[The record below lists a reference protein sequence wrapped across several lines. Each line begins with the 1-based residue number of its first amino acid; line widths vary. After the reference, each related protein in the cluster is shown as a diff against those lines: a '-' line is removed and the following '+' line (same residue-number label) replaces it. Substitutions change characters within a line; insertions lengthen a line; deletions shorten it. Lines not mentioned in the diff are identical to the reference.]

1 MHLASALARAPR
13 WSDRGRPVAQLAVLS
28 LVVGATTAFAGL
40 HKTVTVEVDGE
51 ATTVTTFGRTVGDV
65 LVAEGVEVGEHDLVV
80 PAPGALVAD
89 EGEVVVRRA
98 REVVVEVDGEERT
111 VWTTAETVGDVVAE
125 LGLRG
130 EMRTSASRSAALG
143 RAPVAVATPKT
154 VHVAVDGTTTEVRT
168 SALTVADALR
178 EAGVVL
184 GAHDRVSVPLDA
196 TAVDGLVV
204 AVDRVVTE
212 VRSERTTQPFETV
225 REEDPQLLV
234 GAEVVRS
241 AGVEG
246 ERMVTYRAHLV
257 DGVEVGRTALLETT
271 LREPVPQVVRVGT
284 MVAPPPSAA
293 VDPGTA
299 RAIALEMVL
308 ARGWGEDQ
316 FSCLDSLWMKES
328 GWRVTAENPSSG
340 AYGIPQAL
348 PGTKMATAGADW
360 RTSAAT
366 QITWGLGYIS
376 ARYGT
381 PCAAWAHSQARNWY

>member
-1 MHLASALARAPR
+1 MAQVLVLA
-13 WSDRGRPVAQLAVLS
+13 

-40 HKTVTVEVDGE
+40 HKTVSIEVDGE
-51 ATTVTTFGRTVGDV
+51 ARTVTTFGRTVGDV
-65 LVAEGVEVGEHDLVV
+65 LATEGVALGAHDVV
-80 PAPGALVAD
+80 LPAAGALVAD
-89 EGEVVVRRA
+89 EGTVVVRRA

-130 EMRTSASRSAALG
+130 EMRTSASRSAAVG
-143 RAPVAVATPKT
+143 RSPLAVATPKT
-154 VHVAVDGTTTEVRT
+154 VHVAADGTTTAVRT

-184 GAHDRVSVPLDA
+184 GAYDRTSVPLDA

-204 AVDRVVTE
+204 LVDRVQTE

-225 REEDPQLLV
+225 REDDPQLLV

-246 ERMVTYRAHLV
+246 ERVVTFRAHLV
-257 DGVEVGRTALLETT
+257 DGVEVGRTVLFETVV
-271 LREPVPQVVRVGT
+271 RQPVAQVLRVGT
-284 MVAPPPSAA
+284 MTAPPPSAP

-316 FSCLDSLWMKES
+316 FSCLDALWSKES
-328 GWRVTAENPSSG
+328 GWNVTAENRSSG

-348 PGTKMATAGADW
+348 PGSKMGSVADDW
-360 RTSAAT
+360 RTNATT
-366 QITWGLGYIS
+366 QITWGLGYIGN
-376 ARYGT
+376 RYGT